1 MPEIIKPVICPNC
14 GASSTNHQN
23 CEYCGSLLVRFA
35 DANIDIKNTS
45 YGDDSLTLPGLTE
58 HLRNNIASQRNTNDL
73 VVTDIFVRDDAYAGG
88 KAALASVI
96 NTNKLVSQDD
106 MFFFPEKVGAGLA
119 VGLSFNPYVDGTL
132 DPDYNARQEM
142 YHQRFKSLAS
152 FPLFKS
158 HLSIGEDVYG
168 NRQRNYEYVIDF
180 GEDAEGAARLLSEVA
195 VKVYGCDPHT
205 PLEYHT
211 NVGEAQIDQSR
222 EAVTG
227 VPQQGGNKSNI
238 GTIIWIILAIIG
250 AIVYFIL

>member
-1 MPEIIKPVICPNC
+1 MPDILKPVVCPNC

-35 DANIDIKNTS
+35 DAKIDIKNTS

-58 HLRNNIASQRNTNDL
+58 HLRNNIASQRNTNDI
-73 VVTDIFVRDDAYAGG
+73 VTTDIIMHDDAYMGG
-88 KAALASVI
+88 KNALASVI
-96 NTNKLVSQDD
+96 NTSRLLSRDD
-106 MFFFPEKVGAGLA
+106 QFFFPEKSGHGLA
-119 VGLSFNPYVDGTL
+119 VDLSFAPYVDGTL
-132 DPDYNARQEM
+132 DPDYNAREEQA
-142 YHQRFKSLAS
+142 HQRFKSLAS

-158 HLSIGEDVYG
+158 RVSIGEDPCG
-168 NRQRNYEYVIDF
+168 NRQRVFEYAIDF

-195 VKVYGCDPHT
+195 IKVYGCDPNT

-211 NVGEAQIDQSR
+211 SVGEDQINRTR
-222 EAVTG
+222 EAFMG
-227 VPQQGGNKSNI
+227 VPQQNGNKSNV

>member
-35 DANIDIKNTS
+35 DANINIKNTS
-45 YGDDSLTLPGLTE
+45 YGDDSLTLPGLTD

-73 VVTDIFVRDDAYAGG
+73 VSTDIFVRDEVYVGG

-96 NTNKLVSQDD
+96 NTDRLISQDD
-106 MFFFPEKVGAGLA
+106 IFFFPEKVGTGLA
-119 VGLSFNPYVDGTL
+119 VDLSFNFYIDGTL
-132 DPDYNARQEM
+132 DPDYNAREEQ

-158 HLSIGEDVYG
+158 HVSLGEDEYG
-168 NRQRNYEYVIDF
+168 NRQRIYEYAIDF

-195 VKVYGCDPHT
+195 VMVYGCDPHM

-222 EAVTG
+222 EAVMG
-227 VPQQGGNKSNI
+227 LPQQGGKESHI
-238 GTIIWIILAIIG
+238 GTVIWIILAIIG